1 MAKSIGT
8 YDFSTLYTTL
18 PHDKLIKRLRNV
30 IDFVFEGGNRRHI
43 CISKNVAYQGK
54 KSKDNVPFSKGTLRT
69 SLKHATQNYY
79 FMVSNSLLRQ
89 KIGIPIAIDP
99 APYWVNPFL
108 YT

>member
-1 MAKSIGT
+1 MSL
-8 YDFSTLYTTL
+8 TLFLKVESEDT
-18 PHDKLIKRLRNV
+18 
-30 IDFVFEGGNRRHI
+30 FVFQ
-43 CISKNVAYQGK
+43 KNVAYQGK

-99 APYWVNPFL
+99 APYRVNPFL